1 MKALTFVRVSQVT
14 FTLEK
19 KNLLGPIDTAT
30 VWAFALNV
38 TVKDPVGVLDANIQL
53 LEVVAAA
60 MHAVGGKENAQWN

>member
-1 MKALTFVRVSQVT
+1 MT
-14 FTLEK
+14 FTFLK
-19 KNLLGPIDTAT
+19 KILLGPIDTAT